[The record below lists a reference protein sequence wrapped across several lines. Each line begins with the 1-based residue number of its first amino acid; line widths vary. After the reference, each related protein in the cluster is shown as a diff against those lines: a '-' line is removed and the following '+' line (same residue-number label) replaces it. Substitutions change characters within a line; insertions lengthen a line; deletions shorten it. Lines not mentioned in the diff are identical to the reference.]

1 MPREA
6 ALELVV
12 ALTGHFDISYSRH
25 DEQHFGGFAA
35 DYIKGEFYM
44 DVHPP
49 LGKMLFAAVAYS
61 LGFDGKFSFAPGK

>member
-1 MPREA
+1 M
-6 ALELVV
+6 V
-12 ALTGHFDISYSRH
+12 LTRTKNDIGVLRH

-49 LGKMLFAAVAYS
+49 LGKMLFAAVAYL